1 MKLCYSLN
9 GLDRNLT
16 LLCLDGPLRVRMQY
30 KQIAPVVRSPKL
42 GRRIKAPEQLRDMR
56 VLLITYA
63 D

>member
-1 MKLCYSLN
+1 VKLCCSLN

-30 KQIAPVVRSPKL
+30 KQIAPVVWNPKL